1 MRSTL
6 FSHAA
11 LLGAALSLLPGC
23 HGHTASGPS
32 PSTPMT
38 QPDAQG
44 SWRGA
49 RVGDRVTYA
58 FTLNTGG
65 GRLGGPVQSVAGRL
79 TLEVVAVQQPWVWLR
94 AAYSDE
100 AGRPL
105 PQPRLAQ
112 ELLVPVRTDG
122 TRTLEVSREGQSS
135 AERPSLAGRT
145 WEATQYVNDARPADG
160 PLQKRVYA
168 NTPGPLYLT
177 EGLLEATTTL
187 SGFGAA
193 GGSQLT
199 LVEHRQGTG
208 EASAAPPSL
217 ERPLG
222 PGAYYDRRVDVGGE
236 PSVQRTCFAAER
248 GFVLRTDRPATG
260 GSTPCGDFSEAEP
273 QPLAEVLLALVWEA
287 VSSTEGAPATAPR
300 GTSEVGGRSVPTLT
314 AERTEEVDGT
324 RRVHTST
331 WAADPWSPAL
341 AGLPVEAR
349 FQPLAEQSAR
359 VETGGQRQ
367 PEGGTRLVQWGV
379 WLPGASR

>member
-1 MRSTL
+1 MRSTP
-6 FSHAA
+6 FSSAV
-11 LLGAALSLLPGC
+11 LLGAALSLFPGC

-32 PSTPMT
+32 PSTPMS

-44 SWRGA
+44 SWRNA
-49 RVGDRVTYA
+49 RVGDRVTYT
-58 FTLNTGG
+58 FSSTLGG
-65 GRLGGPVQSVAGRL
+65 GRLGGPMKSLAGRL

-112 ELLVPVRTDG
+112 ELLIPLRSDG

-135 AERPSLAGRT
+135 AERPTLAGRA
-145 WEATQYVNDARPADG
+145 WEATQYVNDMRPADG
-160 PLQKRVYA
+160 PLQKRLYA

-177 EGLLEATTTL
+177 EGLLQADTTL

-199 LVEHRQGTG
+199 LVEYRQGSG
-208 EASAAPPSL
+208 EASAAAPAL

-222 PGAYYDRRVDVGGE
+222 PGAYYDRRVDVGGA

-248 GFVLRTDRPATG
+248 GFLLRTERPATEG
-260 GSTPCGDFSEAEP
+260 GTPCADFSEAEP
-273 QPLAEVLLALVWEA
+273 QPLTEVLLSLVLEALSA
-287 VSSTEGAPATAPR
+287 NDGAPATATR
-300 GTSEVGGRSVPTLT
+300 GTTEVGGRTVPTLT

-324 RRVHTST
+324 RRVHTTT

-349 FQPLAEQSAR
+349 FQPLAEQS
-359 VETGGQRQ
+359 T
-367 PEGGTRLVQWGV
+367 EGGTRLVQWGV
-379 WLPGASR
+379 WVSASSR